1 MVQYESVGFFCSFL
15 YIASPVKRIGSE
27 TVYLFSISLRDCR
40 WALFFASL
48 IHEYGN
54 RELDLCTGSC
64 PMCSVRVCKISWNDS
79 GAVYLGMDKIRNPD
93 AEKTGVP
100 VRKSLF

>member
-1 MVQYESVGFFCSFL
+1 MEVKLTRKSGITRKQSF
-15 YIASPVKRIGSE
+15 RIVPK
-27 TVYLFSISLRDCR
+27 TVYLFRISLRDCR
-40 WALFFASL
+40 WALFFASP

-54 RELDLCTGSC
+54 SELDLCTGSC

-93 AEKTGVP
+93 AEKNWCSGQKIFILM
-100 VRKSLF
+100 R

>member
-1 MVQYESVGFFCSFL
+1 MEVKINKEIRDYTEAIFFGL
-15 YIASPVKRIGSE
+15 
-27 TVYLFSISLRDCR
+27 SLRQFIFSGLACG
-40 WALFFASL
+40 
-48 IHEYGN
+48 IEYGN
-54 RELDLCTGSC
+54 SELDLCTGSC
-64 PMCSVRVCKISWNDS
+64 PVCSVRVCKISWNDS

>member
-1 MVQYESVGFFCSFL
+1 
-15 YIASPVKRIGSE
+15 
-27 TVYLFSISLRDCR
+27 
-40 WALFFASL
+40 
-48 IHEYGN
+48 
-54 RELDLCTGSC
+54 
-64 PMCSVRVCKISWNDS
+64 MCSARVCKISWNDS

>member
-1 MVQYESVGFFCSFL
+1 
-15 YIASPVKRIGSE
+15 
-27 TVYLFSISLRDCR
+27 
-40 WALFFASL
+40 
-48 IHEYGN
+48 
-54 RELDLCTGSC
+54 
-64 PMCSVRVCKISWNDS
+64 MCSVWVCKISWNDS

>member
-1 MVQYESVGFFCSFL
+1 MEVKINKEIRDYTEAIFFGLSLRQF
-15 YIASPVKRIGSE
+15 IFFR
-27 TVYLFSISLRDCR
+27 ISLRDCR
-40 WALFFASL
+40 WALFFASP

-54 RELDLCTGSC
+54 SELDLCTGSC

>member
-1 MVQYESVGFFCSFL
+1 MEVKINKEIRDYTEAIFFGLSL
-15 YIASPVKRIGSE
+15 

-40 WALFFASL
+40 WALFFASP
-48 IHEYGN
+48 IHGYGN
-54 RELDLCTGSC
+54 SELDLCTGSC
-64 PMCSVRVCKISWNDS
+64 PLCGVWICEIPWNDS

-93 AEKTGVP
+93 AEKTNVP

>member
-1 MVQYESVGFFCSFL
+1 MEVKINKEIRDYTEAIFFGL
-15 YIASPVKRIGSE
+15 
-27 TVYLFSISLRDCR
+27 SLR
-40 WALFFASL
+40 
-48 IHEYGN
+48 HEYGN
-54 RELDLCTGSC
+54 SELDLCTGSC